1 MDSPSVATFGTALFL
16 ALIFVFSINEK
27 FASAQG
33 KSQEPAYIV
42 EGKIAEDGVFLFD
55 DSLICDKSTN
65 SDGTWSLDK
74 DLADFV
80 VEAKRRSVKCGTIR
94 GSILDRN
101 GKKLAFDG
109 ATTNLFIDPKISSV
123 DLTVS
128 LLAEHLNDYDIDLL
142 EALIRDQ
149 PFELNMRLSSQEDI
163 SEIFQIPGVFGEESG
178 RAYPRG
184 RLATHIVGQV

>member
-33 KSQEPAYIV
+33 KSQDLAYIV
-42 EGKIAEDGVFLFD
+42 EGNIAENGFFLFD

-109 ATTNLFIDPKISSV
+109 ATTNLFIDPKKISSV

-128 LLAEHLNDYDIDLL
+128 LLAEHLNDYDIDSLK
-142 EALIRDQ
+142 I
-149 PFELNMRLSSQEDI
+149 
-163 SEIFQIPGVFGEESG
+163 
-178 RAYPRG
+178 
-184 RLATHIVGQV
+184 